1 MSDSRIQIPI
11 DVDLLNLM
19 TKDQRKSEDIYHP
32 GSYWERKA
40 INSTKNLSKFSLN
53 GFRGGSSP
61 IGMSYA
67 DNPIADVRNSI
78 SPGIK
83 KSLLR
88 LLRAFP
94 PLNDLMDSQVAITHD
109 YYIQMM
115 TMKQEL
121 LVANPRVHQLLRD
134 WVMPYSLLGG
144 CETSY
149 LINGRSISE
158 LYLTMLDRHEICS
171 SIVDFKE
178 ARVFCEIGGGFG
190 ANVHLILSN
199 YSNIKKIIYIDIPP
213 NLYVGTQ
220 YLRSF
225 YGSSVLDYRRLGLH
239 SNFHFADTDDL
250 EILCIAPWQMERV
263 HTEIDIFQNDSSFV
277 EMPGLVIEKYHQ
289 LLERW
294 DMKSRSARILG
305 SYLPNDPKTTMDPKS
320 LTAFSPLRT
329 FTQFTRPQLCHPQS
343 EYLFQISAA

>member
-1 MSDSRIQIPI
+1 MTESEINIPV

-19 TKDQRKSEDIYHP
+19 TKDQRKSEETYHL
-32 GSYWERKA
+32 GSYWARKT
-40 INSTKNLSKFSLN
+40 INSTKNLSNFPLN

-61 IGMSYA
+61 IGISYA
-67 DNPIADVRNSI
+67 DNPLVDVRIGI
-78 SPGIK
+78 SPGFK
-83 KSLLR
+83 RSLLP
-88 LLRAFP
+88 LLRALL
-94 PLNDLMDSQVAITHD
+94 PLNDLMDSQVAITRD

-115 TMKQEL
+115 TIKQEL
-121 LVANPRVHQLLRD
+121 LVQNPRVHQLLGD

-199 YSNIKKIIYIDIPP
+199 YSNIKKIIYVDIPP

-263 HTEIDIFQNDSSFV
+263 HAEIDIFQNDSSFV

-294 DMKSRSARILG
+294 DMNGLSTRILG
-305 SYLPNDPKTTMDPKS
+305 SYLPFDPKTTMDPKS
-320 LTAFSPLRT
+320 LVAFSPLRT

-343 EYLFQISAA
+343 EYLFQISVA